1 MKNLKKLFN
10 SILVGMLTLSIL
22 IFGEIF
28 LSEIKGAESRVRQEV
43 IDKIEEK
50 CVNNYPQRMLLELAM
65 DINIKTKKGG
75 FFPSSLDETKNV
87 FGNFLKPGMKFL
99 DLGSGDGRIVFFAS
113 LFGVEAAGIEYDPI
127 LYQISMKA
135 REDLSSIIDVEK
147 TCFIKGDFF
156 QYDFS
161 CYDIFYLYEGTD
173 DMLGLKNKLSKEMK
187 PGSILI
193 CDGTGPEI
201 DNLILIREFSGK
213 DDGHKTVYQKKH

>member
-10 SILVGMLTLSIL
+10 SIFVGMLTLSIL
-22 IFGEIF
+22 IFNGIF
-28 LSEIKGAESRVRQEV
+28 LSEIKGAAFQVSQEL

-50 CVNNYPQRMLLELAM
+50 CVNNYPQRILVELATNVNV
-65 DINIKTKKGG
+65 DTEKGG
-75 FFPSSLDETKNV
+75 FLPSPLDGTKSV
-87 FGNFLKPGMKFL
+87 FSSFLKPGMKFL

-113 LFGVEAAGIEYDPI
+113 LFGTEAVGIEYDPT
-127 LYQISMKA
+127 LYQISMNA

-147 TCFIKGDFF
+147 TCFIKGDFL

-161 CYDIFYLYEGTD
+161 SYDIFYLYEGTD
-173 DMLGLKNKLSKEMK
+173 DILGLKNKLSKEMK

-201 DNLILIREFSGK
+201 DNLILIQDFFGK
-213 DDGHKTVYQKKH
+213 DGGYKTVYQKKH